1 MRSILFLGAA
11 TGLALS
17 LSPCVQAQ
25 TAPVD
30 PPSAQRALNGI
41 PNLSDDMIDEL
52 ARRVRRLQDG
62 SERASNP
69 PIARPLNR
77 LVVVSLRP
85 GDPSAIINTVRGY
98 PTSVTFTDNTGR
110 PWPIHWENLA
120 NASQPGS
127 TDCNNAGAQASNA
140 GNGAAIPGAVFSS
153 GFDVCVPVKGG
164 NTLMITAHSAA
175 PRGGLQVMLEGAAAP
190 IPFTL
195 MGMPDSYDSV
205 VSVKVAQRGPNA
217 RVDMFTRRSGGP
229 VTGDVDLSSMLDGT
243 PPANARPLLVR
254 GAPPDGIQAWELGGH
269 MYVRTSATI
278 LSPQPIAR
286 QFTNGDLGI
295 FEIPASPVVLATA
308 AGQTFSIR
316 LDRQEH

>member
-1 MRSILFLGAA
+1 MRNILSLGVA
-11 TGLALS
+11 TSLALAMPPPAHS
-17 LSPCVQAQ
+17 Q
-25 TAPVD
+25 TAPGES
-30 PPSAQRALNGI
+30 PSARRALDGI

-62 SERASNP
+62 AERASNA

-85 GDPSAIINTVRGY
+85 GDPSPVVNTVKGY
-98 PTSVTFTDNTGR
+98 PTSITFTDNTGK

-127 TDCNNAGAQASNA
+127 TDCNNAGAQAANA
-140 GNGAAIPGAVFSS
+140 GNGGAIPGAVFSS

-164 NTLMITAHSAA
+164 NTLMITAHSSA

-205 VSVKVAQRGPNA
+205 ISVKVAQRGPNA
-217 RVDMFTRRSGGP
+217 RVDLFTRRSGGP
-229 VTGDVDLSSMLDGT
+229 VTGDVDLQAMLDGT

-254 GAPPDGIQAWELGGH
+254 GAPPDGIQAWELDGH
-269 MYVRTSATI
+269 MYVRTSARI
-278 LSPQPIAR
+278 ISPQPIAR
-286 QFTNGDLGI
+286 QFTTGDLGI
-295 FEIPASPVVLATA
+295 FEIPASPVVLASVD
-308 AGQTFSIR
+308 GQTFSIR
-316 LDRQEH
+316 LDRQER

>member
-1 MRSILFLGAA
+1 MRALLLFGAA
-11 TGLALS
+11 TGLALA
-17 LSPCVQAQ
+17 LPIRTHAQ
-25 TAPVD
+25 TS
-30 PPSAQRALNGI
+30 PPDSTSAQRALNGI

-62 SERASNP
+62 SERANNP
-69 PIARPLNR
+69 TVARPLNR
-77 LVVVSLRP
+77 QVVVSLRP
-85 GDPSAIINTVRGY
+85 GDPSPIINTVRGY
-98 PTSVTFTDNTGR
+98 PTSITFTDNTGR
-110 PWPIHWENLA
+110 PWPIHFENFS

-127 TDCNNAGAQASNA
+127 TDCNNAGAQVATA

-164 NTLMITAHSAA
+164 NVLMITARSAA

-195 MGMPDSYDSV
+195 MGTPDSYDSV
-205 VSVKVAQRGPNA
+205 VTVKVAQRGPNA
-217 RVDMFTRRSGGP
+217 RVDVFTRRSGGP
-229 VTGDVDLSSMLDGT
+229 VTGDVDLQRMLDGT

-254 GAPPDGIQAWELGGH
+254 GAPPDGVQAWELGDR
-269 MYVRTSATI
+269 MYVRTNATI

-286 QFTNGDLGI
+286 QFTNGNLGI

-308 AGQTFSIR
+308 GGETFSIR
-316 LDRQEH
+316 LDRQER